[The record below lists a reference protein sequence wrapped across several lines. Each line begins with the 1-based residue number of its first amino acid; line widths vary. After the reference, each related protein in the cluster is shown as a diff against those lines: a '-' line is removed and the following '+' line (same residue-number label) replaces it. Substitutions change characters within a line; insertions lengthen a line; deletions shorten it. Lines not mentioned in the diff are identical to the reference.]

1 MALNTLRRLL
11 RKNSRTTPFLCSLLL
26 WVGAL
31 SHTIDVQPGQVSCFF
46 EDLHVDDKMTITFQV
61 GGGGHLDIDFWLND
75 PAGTHL
81 WNVVKRDTGTFT
93 FTATQGGKHEY
104 CFSNAMSTVSSKTVS
119 FNVYGVMWV
128 VDDAHMAPIELEI
141 KHLASALEAVKEE
154 QQYIVVRE
162 KLHRNTAESTND
174 RVKWWSLVQT
184 AMVLG
189 VTAWQVFYLKRFFEV
204 KRVSLNPLPLFV
216 RDGMEVADTAQSP
229 GLAIQLDGR
238 AAILQLD
245 NMGSA
250 VKLMH

>member
-1 MALNTLRRLL
+1 MNPGRHSWTRLFKTSRRILFLWTFLL
-11 RKNSRTTPFLCSLLL
+11 AAG
-26 WVGAL
+26 VL
-31 SHTIDVQPGQVSCFF
+31 SHTIDIPPGQIECFF
-46 EDLHVDDKMTITFQV
+46 EDLHVDDKVCMQMTITFQV

-75 PAGTHL
+75 PQGSHL
-81 WNVVKRDTGTFT
+81 WNVLKRDTGTFT

-128 VDDAHMAPIELEI
+128 ADDVHMAPIELEI

-184 AMVLG
+184 TMVLG

-204 KRVSLNPLPLFV
+204 KRV
-216 RDGMEVADTAQSP
+216 R
-229 GLAIQLDGR
+229 
-238 AAILQLD
+238 
-245 NMGSA
+245 
-250 VKLMH
+250 

>member
-1 MALNTLRRLL
+1 MNLYNQRTLRPSWIKLTR
-11 RKNSRTTPFLCSLLL
+11 NSRTALFLWSLLL
-26 WVGAL
+26 SATVL
-31 SHTIDVQPGQVSCFF
+31 THTIDIPSGQVSCFF

-61 GGGGHLDIDFWLND
+61 AGGGHLDIDFWLND
-75 PAGTHL
+75 PQGNHL
-81 WNVVKRDTGTFT
+81 WNVIKRDTGTFT

-119 FNVYGVMWV
+119 FNVHGVMYV
-128 VDDAHMAPIELEI
+128 AEDANMAPIELEI

-174 RVKWWSLVQT
+174 RVKWWSLIQT

-204 KRVSLNPLPLFV
+204 KRVS
-216 RDGMEVADTAQSP
+216 
-229 GLAIQLDGR
+229 
-238 AAILQLD
+238 
-245 NMGSA
+245 
-250 VKLMH
+250 